1 MDDTAARQMQGF
13 LVLMEAID
21 RAGSTDPAKIQA
33 ALKATDLKPDQ
44 LMIGYK
50 GVKFDDK
57 GQNILAAG
65 VIIQLQDGENYV
77 RGLAEGHR
85 REAARDALQGLVIS
99 RGRGIGPALF
109 IFWHRY
115 SNPQGSTSGM
125 SFVLV
130 QVIVGGLLLGAVYAL
145 FSSGLTLVWGM
156 MNIVNFAHGDFV
168 MLGMYVAF
176 MVYTLL
182 GAGPLLGAP
191 LAVLVLAT
199 LGVIVYFGL
208 IRAIMKGPMLAQILG
223 TFGLALLLRY
233 SVFWWFGANFLSL
246 PGNIVGGTFDVWGL
260 RIEASRLLAG
270 VVALVVTLGLH
281 LLLTRTSL
289 GSKMLA
295 VAEDSTAAQ
304 LMGIRPDTMQAI
316 AWAIAAGATGL
327 AGALIATFFYIV
339 PTVGETLGIVA
350 FVTVSLGGF
359 GSVPGALMAGLLIG
373 VIESLSG
380 YLLSAVYKDI
390 VVYSLFLGFL
400 WFRPQGLM
408 GKT

>member
-1 MDDTAARQMQGF
+1 
-13 LVLMEAID
+13 
-21 RAGSTDPAKIQA
+21 
-33 ALKATDLKPDQ
+33 
-44 LMIGYK
+44 
-50 GVKFDDK
+50 
-57 GQNILAAG
+57 
-65 VIIQLQDGENYV
+65 
-77 RGLAEGHR
+77 
-85 REAARDALQGLVIS
+85 
-99 RGRGIGPALF
+99 
-109 IFWHRY
+109 
-115 SNPQGSTSGM
+115 M

-168 MLGMYVAF
+168 MLGMYVAYV
-176 MVYTLL
+176 VYTLM
-182 GAGPLLGAP
+182 GAGPILGAP
-191 LAVLVLAT
+191 LATLVLAT
-199 LGVIVYFGL
+199 LGVAVYFVL
-208 IRAIMKGPMLAQILG
+208 IRDIMKGPMLAQILG

-233 SVFWWFGANFLSL
+233 SVFWWFGANFLSM
-246 PGNIVGGTFDVWGL
+246 PQNIVGGTFAVAGL

-270 VVALVVTLGLH
+270 VVALLVTLGLH

-295 VAEDSTAAQ
+295 VAEDLTAAQ

-327 AGALIATFFYIV
+327 AGALIANFFYIV

-359 GSVPGALMAGLLIG
+359 GSVPGALVAGLLIG
-373 VIESLSG
+373 VIELLSG
-380 YLLSAVYKDI
+380 YLIGAIYKDI
-390 VVYSLFLGFL
+390 VVYVLFLFFL

-408 GKT
+408 GKM

>member
-1 MDDTAARQMQGF
+1 M
-13 LVLMEAID
+13 
-21 RAGSTDPAKIQA
+21 S
-33 ALKATDLKPDQ
+33 
-44 LMIGYK
+44 
-50 GVKFDDK
+50 
-57 GQNILAAG
+57 
-65 VIIQLQDGENYV
+65 II
-77 RGLAEGHR
+77 
-85 REAARDALQGLVIS
+85 
-99 RGRGIGPALF
+99 
-109 IFWHRY
+109 
-115 SNPQGSTSGM
+115 
-125 SFVLV
+125 LV

-168 MLGMYVAF
+168 MLGMYVAYV
-176 MVYTLL
+176 VYTLL

-191 LAVLVLAT
+191 LAALVLAT
-199 LGVIVYFGL
+199 FGVIVYFLL
-208 IRAIMKGPMLAQILG
+208 IRDIMKGPMLAQILG

-233 SVFWWFGANFLSL
+233 SVFWFFGANFLSL
-246 PGNIVGGTFDVWGL
+246 PENIVGGTYEIMGL
-260 RIEASRLLAG
+260 RLQASRLLAG
-270 VVALVVTLGLH
+270 GVALLVTLGLH
-281 LLLTRTSL
+281 VLLTRTSL

-295 VAEDSTAAQ
+295 VAEDPTAAQ

-316 AWAIAAGATGL
+316 AWAIAAGATGI

-380 YLLSAVYKDI
+380 YLIGAVYKDI

-408 GKT
+408 GRM

>member
-1 MDDTAARQMQGF
+1 M
-13 LVLMEAID
+13 
-21 RAGSTDPAKIQA
+21 STI
-33 ALKATDLKPDQ
+33 
-44 LMIGYK
+44 
-50 GVKFDDK
+50 
-57 GQNILAAG
+57 
-65 VIIQLQDGENYV
+65 
-77 RGLAEGHR
+77 
-85 REAARDALQGLVIS
+85 
-99 RGRGIGPALF
+99 
-109 IFWHRY
+109 
-115 SNPQGSTSGM
+115 
-125 SFVLV
+125 LV
-130 QVIVGGLLLGAVYAL
+130 QVIVGGLLLGAIYAL

-176 MVYTLL
+176 VVYTLL

-199 LGVIVYFGL
+199 LGVLVYFGL
-208 IRAIMKGPMLAQILG
+208 IREIMKGPIL
-223 TFGLALLLRY
+223 
-233 SVFWWFGANFLSL
+233 
-246 PGNIVGGTFDVWGL
+246 GL
-260 RIEASRLLAG
+260 RIQASRLLAG
-270 VVALVVTLGLH
+270 VVALLVTLGLH

-339 PTVGETLGIVA
+339 PTVGETLAIVA

-359 GSVPGALMAGLLIG
+359 GSVPGALVAGLLIG
-373 VIESLSG
+373 VIESLSAYWIG
-380 YLLSAVYKDI
+380 AVYKDI
-390 VVYSLFLGFL
+390 VVYSLFLCFL

-408 GKT
+408 GKA

>member
-1 MDDTAARQMQGF
+1 MS
-13 LVLMEAID
+13 
-21 RAGSTDPAKIQA
+21 ST
-33 ALKATDLKPDQ
+33 LL
-44 LMIGYK
+44 
-50 GVKFDDK
+50 
-57 GQNILAAG
+57 
-65 VIIQLQDGENYV
+65 
-77 RGLAEGHR
+77 
-85 REAARDALQGLVIS
+85 
-99 RGRGIGPALF
+99 
-109 IFWHRY
+109 
-115 SNPQGSTSGM
+115 
-125 SFVLV
+125 
-130 QVIVGGLLLGAVYAL
+130 QVIAGGLLLGAVYAL

-176 MVYTLL
+176 VVYTLF

-191 LAVLVLAT
+191 LAILVLAT
-199 LGVIVYFGL
+199 LGVVVYFGL
-208 IRAIMKGPMLAQILG
+208 IRDIMKGPMLAQILG

-246 PGNIVGGTFDVWGL
+246 PENIVGGTFDILGL
-260 RIEASRLLAG
+260 RIQASRLLAG
-270 VVALVVTLGLH
+270 TVALAVTLGLH

-339 PTVGETLGIVA
+339 PTVGETLAIVA

-359 GSVPGALMAGLLIG
+359 GSVPGALVAGLLIG
-373 VIESLSG
+373 VIESVSG
-380 YLLSAVYKDI
+380 YLIGAVYKDI
-390 VVYSLFLGFL
+390 VVYSLFIFFL

-408 GKT
+408 GKA

>member
-1 MDDTAARQMQGF
+1 M
-13 LVLMEAID
+13 
-21 RAGSTDPAKIQA
+21 RAGYMSTI
-33 ALKATDLKPDQ
+33 
-44 LMIGYK
+44 
-50 GVKFDDK
+50 
-57 GQNILAAG
+57 
-65 VIIQLQDGENYV
+65 
-77 RGLAEGHR
+77 
-85 REAARDALQGLVIS
+85 
-99 RGRGIGPALF
+99 
-109 IFWHRY
+109 
-115 SNPQGSTSGM
+115 
-125 SFVLV
+125 LV

-168 MLGMYVAF
+168 MLGMYVAYV
-176 MVYTLL
+176 VYTLF
-182 GAGPLLGAP
+182 GAGPLWGAP
-191 LAVLVLAT
+191 LAALVLAT
-199 LGVIVYFGL
+199 LGIVVYFGL
-208 IRAIMKGPMLAQILG
+208 IRDIMKGPMLAQILG

-246 PGNIVGGTFDVWGL
+246 PENLVGGTFETMGL
-260 RIEASRLLAG
+260 RIQASRLLAG
-270 VVALVVTLGLH
+270 AVALVVTLGLH
-281 LLLTRTSL
+281 LLLTRSSL

-316 AWAIAAGATGL
+316 AWAIAAAATGL

-339 PTVGETLGIVA
+339 PTVGETLAIVA

-359 GSVPGALMAGLLIG
+359 GSVPGALVAGLLIG
-373 VIESLSG
+373 VIESLSA
-380 YLLSAVYKDI
+380 YLIGAVYKDI

>member
-1 MDDTAARQMQGF
+1 M
-13 LVLMEAID
+13 
-21 RAGSTDPAKIQA
+21 STI
-33 ALKATDLKPDQ
+33 
-44 LMIGYK
+44 
-50 GVKFDDK
+50 
-57 GQNILAAG
+57 
-65 VIIQLQDGENYV
+65 
-77 RGLAEGHR
+77 
-85 REAARDALQGLVIS
+85 
-99 RGRGIGPALF
+99 
-109 IFWHRY
+109 
-115 SNPQGSTSGM
+115 
-125 SFVLV
+125 LV
-130 QVIVGGLLLGAVYAL
+130 QVIVGGLLLGAIYAL

-168 MLGMYVAF
+168 MLGMYVAYVVWSLF
-176 MVYTLL
+176 

-191 LAVLVLAT
+191 LATLALAT
-199 LGVIVYFGL
+199 LGIVVYFGL
-208 IRAIMKGPMLAQILG
+208 IREIMKGPMLAQILG

-233 SVFWWFGANFLSL
+233 SAFWWFGANFLTL
-246 PGNIVGGTFDVWGL
+246 PENIVGGTFDIFGL
-260 RIEASRLLAG
+260 RIQASRLLAG
-270 VVALVVTLGLH
+270 GVALLVTLGLH

-339 PTVGETLGIVA
+339 PTVGETLAIVA

-373 VIESLSG
+373 VIESLSA
-380 YLLSAVYKDI
+380 YLIGAVYKDI

>member
-1 MDDTAARQMQGF
+1 
-13 LVLMEAID
+13 
-21 RAGSTDPAKIQA
+21 
-33 ALKATDLKPDQ
+33 
-44 LMIGYK
+44 
-50 GVKFDDK
+50 
-57 GQNILAAG
+57 
-65 VIIQLQDGENYV
+65 
-77 RGLAEGHR
+77 
-85 REAARDALQGLVIS
+85 
-99 RGRGIGPALF
+99 
-109 IFWHRY
+109 
-115 SNPQGSTSGM
+115 M
-125 SFVLV
+125 SLTLL
-130 QVIVGGLLLGAVYAL
+130 QVIAGGLLLGAVYAL

-176 MVYTLL
+176 VVYTLF
-182 GAGPLLGAP
+182 GAGPWLGAP

-199 LGVIVYFGL
+199 LGVVVYFGL
-208 IRAIMKGPMLAQILG
+208 IRGIMKGPMLAQILG

-246 PGNIVGGTFDVWGL
+246 PENLVGGTFDLLGL
-260 RIEASRLLAG
+260 RIQASRLLAG
-270 VVALVVTLGLH
+270 TVALLV
-281 LLLTRTSL
+281 TRTSL

-339 PTVGETLGIVA
+339 PTVGETLAIVA

-359 GSVPGALMAGLLIG
+359 GSVPGALVAGLAIG
-373 VIESLSG
+373 VIESLSAFLIG
-380 YLLSAVYKDI
+380 AVYKDM
-390 VVYSLFLGFL
+390 VVYALFLGFL

>member
-1 MDDTAARQMQGF
+1 M
-13 LVLMEAID
+13 
-21 RAGSTDPAKIQA
+21 ST
-33 ALKATDLKPDQ
+33 
-44 LMIGYK
+44 
-50 GVKFDDK
+50 
-57 GQNILAAG
+57 IL
-65 VIIQLQDGENYV
+65 L
-77 RGLAEGHR
+77 
-85 REAARDALQGLVIS
+85 
-99 RGRGIGPALF
+99 
-109 IFWHRY
+109 
-115 SNPQGSTSGM
+115 
-125 SFVLV
+125 

-168 MLGMYVAF
+168 MLGMYVAYV
-176 MVYTLL
+176 VYTLF
-182 GAGPLLGAP
+182 GAGPLWGAP
-191 LAVLVLAT
+191 LATLVLAT
-199 LGVIVYFGL
+199 LGILVYFGL
-208 IRAIMKGPMLAQILG
+208 IRDIMKGPMLAQILG

-233 SVFWWFGANFLSL
+233 SVFWWFGADFLSL
-246 PGNIVGGTFDVWGL
+246 PENLVGGTFELSGL
-260 RIEASRLLAG
+260 RIQASRLLAG
-270 VVALVVTLGLH
+270 AVALAVTLGLH

-304 LMGIRPDTMQAI
+304 LMGIRPDTMQAV

-339 PTVGETLGIVA
+339 PTVGETLAIVA

-359 GSVPGALMAGLLIG
+359 GSVPGALVAGLLIG
-373 VIESLSG
+373 VIESLSA
-380 YLLSAVYKDI
+380 YLIGAVYKDI

>member
-1 MDDTAARQMQGF
+1 
-13 LVLMEAID
+13 
-21 RAGSTDPAKIQA
+21 
-33 ALKATDLKPDQ
+33 
-44 LMIGYK
+44 
-50 GVKFDDK
+50 
-57 GQNILAAG
+57 
-65 VIIQLQDGENYV
+65 
-77 RGLAEGHR
+77 
-85 REAARDALQGLVIS
+85 
-99 RGRGIGPALF
+99 
-109 IFWHRY
+109 
-115 SNPQGSTSGM
+115 M
-125 SFVLV
+125 SMVLV

-168 MLGMYVAF
+168 MLGMYVAYV
-176 MVYTLL
+176 VYTLF

-191 LAVLVLAT
+191 LAALALAT

-208 IRAIMKGPMLAQILG
+208 IRDIMKGPMLAQILG

-246 PGNIVGGTFDVWGL
+246 PENLVGGTFEVAGL
-260 RIEASRLLAG
+260 RIQASRLLAG

-295 VAEDSTAAQ
+295 VAEDPVAAQ

-359 GSVPGALMAGLLIG
+359 GSVPGALVAGLLIG
-373 VIESLSG
+373 VIESLSAYKIG
-380 YLLSAVYKDI
+380 AVYKDM

>member
-1 MDDTAARQMQGF
+1 M
-13 LVLMEAID
+13 
-21 RAGSTDPAKIQA
+21 S
-33 ALKATDLKPDQ
+33 
-44 LMIGYK
+44 
-50 GVKFDDK
+50 
-57 GQNILAAG
+57 
-65 VIIQLQDGENYV
+65 II
-77 RGLAEGHR
+77 
-85 REAARDALQGLVIS
+85 
-99 RGRGIGPALF
+99 
-109 IFWHRY
+109 
-115 SNPQGSTSGM
+115 
-125 SFVLV
+125 LV

-176 MVYTLL
+176 VIYTLL

-191 LAVLVLAT
+191 VAMLVLAT
-199 LGVIVYFGL
+199 VGVIVYFGL
-208 IRAIMKGPMLAQILG
+208 IRDIMKGPMLAQILG

-246 PGNIVGGTFDVWGL
+246 PQNIVGGTFEILGL

-270 VVALVVTLGLH
+270 AVALLVTLGLH

-304 LMGIRPDTMQAI
+304 LMGIRPDTMQAV

-359 GSVPGALMAGLLIG
+359 GSVPGALIAGLLIG
-373 VIESLSG
+373 VIESLSAYWIG
-380 YLLSAVYKDI
+380 AVYKDM